1 VILLKA
7 TIEISCNE
15 PEIILKSIQPELE
28 NAKNFKVNLKALKD
42 KIIVNIES
50 EKISGLLAGI
60 NSYLRLVKVAKDSLE
75 I

>member
-1 VILLKA
+1 MILLKA